1 MSAVE
6 EERLVSTVSL
16 DIEEGLDSE
25 SLLVVE
31 DASDSEEADFCVLDF
46 SAELV
51 CLMELLTAVAD
62 DSLVSLL
69 ADVHPTRNK
78 EIDAKIN
85 PNFFI

>member
-1 MSAVE
+1 ME

-69 ADVHPTRNK
+69 AD
-78 EIDAKIN
+78 IIS
-85 PNFFI
+85 FLLC